1 MMKTISEG
9 KISACSSEKSLLDEF
24 FKGGGIRY
32 LRQNNE
38 NGAKL
43 PSENKLGGLSIE
55 HPLVVP
61 YIFSWRH
68 DNSLIQVSPVIARLG
83 VNSGLWL
90 DQTDFRSQRLHE
102 DDIERVDQALQRSL
116 CAGDKFNCHYRLYD
130 SSGKIRWF
138 HDVASVEFDAAGMPV
153 LLKGLM
159 LDITDKKSMES
170 ELNELRYYV
179 ENKVAQRSEQLLKQI
194 ELLESCNATLC
205 QKLESAQHKNNM
217 QCQLTAA
224 GRPEFSTKPTPPTP
238 SSGCDEMSDGIN
250 NWLSNMLG
258 RVAVAG
264 SIA

>member
-1 MMKTISEG
+1 MMKTISEVE
-9 KISACSSEKSLLDEF
+9 ISACSSEKSLLDKF

-32 LRQNNE
+32 LRQNND

-43 PSENKLGGLSIE
+43 QGENKFVGLPIE
-55 HPLVVP
+55 HPFVVP

-68 DNSLIQVSPVIARLG
+68 DNSLIQVSPVIARPG

-170 ELNELRYYV
+170 ELNELRNYV
-179 ENKVAQRSEQLLKQI
+179 ESKVAQRSEQLLKQI
-194 ELLESCNATLC
+194 ELLESCNESLC
-205 QKLESAQHKNNM
+205 RKLELAQYKNNM
-217 QCQLTAA
+217 LCQLTAA
-224 GRPEFSTKPTPPTP
+224 GRPVFATKATSPT
-238 SSGCDEMSDGIN
+238 SSSDGDKMSDGIN
-250 NWLSNMLG
+250 NWLSNMIG